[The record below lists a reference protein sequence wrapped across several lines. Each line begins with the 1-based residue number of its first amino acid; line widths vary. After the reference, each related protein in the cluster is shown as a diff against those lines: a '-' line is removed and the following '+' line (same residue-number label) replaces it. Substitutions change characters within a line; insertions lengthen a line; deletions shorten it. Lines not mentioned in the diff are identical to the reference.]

1 MEDLVAKIRKTK
13 KVSQNYSQKTPKEAP
28 KAQNRKIGTI
38 LGKKD
43 KKDD

>member
-1 MEDLVAKIRKTK
+1 MAKIRKTK
-13 KVSQNYSQKTPKEAP
+13 KSSQNHSQKTPREAP
-28 KAQNRKIGTI
+28 KAQNRKMGTI